1 MADFL
6 PLIVIG
12 FAASLGLTPLTRQIA
27 RRFGMMDA
35 PSARKVHG
43 TPIPLMG
50 GLAIYGAFV
59 LALVLFDHWPQYI
72 LELSV
77 ILVSATWLAFIGLLD
92 DRMDLRPWAKFP
104 AQALAALL
112 IIAVGV
118 HVELFSVPL
127 LNWVVTFVWIVGIV
141 NAVNFLDNMDGL
153 AAGIS
158 AIIALFIFG
167 LAILN
172 GQELVSAL
180 SAALFGSAVGFLIYN
195 FNPATTF
202 MGDMGSM
209 FLGFIL
215 AVLGIKLR
223 FPHQFLAASWY
234 IPILLLGLPIFD
246 TSLVVFSRLREGRSP
261 LQGGKDHTSHR
272 LVTLGLSHRT
282 AVIILYLACLV
293 LGASAVVVSVASVP
307 VANLIGILV
316 AVLAV
321 IAFIFLE
328 IVRIREVR
336 QRQQKPVETNS

>member
-12 FAASLGLTPLTRQIA
+12 FADALGLTPLTGQVA
-27 RRFGMMDA
+27 RPFGLRDA

-43 TPIPLMG
+43 APIPLMG
-50 GLAIYGAFV
+50 GLAIYGAFI
-59 LALVLFDHWPQYI
+59 LALVLFDQWPQYI
-72 LELSV
+72 VELSV
-77 ILVSATWLAFIGLLD
+77 ILLSASWLAFVGLLD

-104 AQALAALL
+104 AQALAALAV
-112 IIAVGV
+112 IAVGV
-118 HVELFSVPL
+118 HVDLFSVPL
-127 LNWVVTFVWIVGIV
+127 LNWIVSFVWIVGIV

-158 AIIALFIFG
+158 AIIAIFIFG

-180 SAALFGSAVGFLIYN
+180 SGALFGSAVGFLIYN

-223 FPHQFLAASWY
+223 FPHQLLAASWF
-234 IPILLLGLPIFD
+234 IPILVLGLPIFD

-261 LQGGKDHTSHR
+261 LQGGKGHTSHR

-321 IAFIFLE
+321 IAFIFFE

>member
-27 RRFGMMDA
+27 RRFGIMDA

-50 GLAIYGAFV
+50 GLAMYGAFV
-59 LALVLFDHWPQYI
+59 LALLLFDGWPQFI
-72 LELSV
+72 MEMSV
-77 ILVSATWLAFIGLLD
+77 IIISATWLAFIGLLD

-112 IIAVGV
+112 TIAAGI
-118 HVELFSVPL
+118 HVNLFDAPL
-127 LNWVVTFVWIVGIV
+127 LNWIVSFVWIVGIV

-158 AIIALFIFG
+158 AIIALFLF
-167 LAILN
+167 ILSIMN
-172 GQELVSAL
+172 SQELVSAL
-180 SAALFGSAVGFLIYN
+180 SAALFGASVGFLIYN

-223 FPHQFLAASWY
+223 FPHQPLAATWF
-234 IPILLLGLPIFD
+234 IPILVLALPVFD

-272 LVTLGLSHRT
+272 LVGMGFSQRS
-282 AVIILYLACLV
+282 AVVTLYLVSIL
-293 LGASAVVVSVASVP
+293 LGVAAVVVSTSTVP
-307 VANLIGILV
+307 IANLIGIVV
-316 AVLAV
+316 ALLALCAFV
-321 IAFIFLE
+321 ILE
-328 IVRIREVR
+328 MARIRQVQR
-336 QRQQKPVETNS
+336 QRKTAE